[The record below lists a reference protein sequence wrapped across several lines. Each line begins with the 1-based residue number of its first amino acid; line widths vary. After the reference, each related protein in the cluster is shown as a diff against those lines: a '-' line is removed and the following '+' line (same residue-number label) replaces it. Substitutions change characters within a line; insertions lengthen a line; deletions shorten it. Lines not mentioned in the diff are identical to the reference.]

1 MHSVSVI
8 KKPAQLD
15 LQHAKA
21 TLLRAPMGMDRAVAT
36 NCSLSLTAKEEHV
49 GRQVKDTKAQLTH
62 RFCF

>member
-8 KKPAQLD
+8 KKPAELD

-36 NCSLSLTAKEEHV
+36 NCSLSLSLPKKKNV
-49 GRQVKDTKAQLTH
+49 GRQVKDTRH
-62 RFCF
+62 N